1 MASGSGGGIWKQAPG
16 KVLVAPSVEITS
28 QFSVS
33 ELDFKVNFSPLNRDA
48 LIIRNKK

>member
-16 KVLVAPSVEITS
+16 KVIVAPSVEVTS

-33 ELDFKVNFSPLNRDA
+33 ELDFKVNFSPLDRDA
-48 LIIRNKK
+48 FIVINE